1 MASTAPAISLQAL
14 PHAASPHLTMPL
26 SLPPIQ
32 ALEENGD
39 QRFILRNAD
48 PNSGSNPDLVISELK
63 LLHEGCRKQV
73 YRTTLSA
80 PIEDAPYV
88 ACKVAY
94 GQNAMRKLRRE
105 AALYRDG
112 IPLVIDFEDATEEEC
127 ERKMDV
133 VVNNIRPHPHKF
145 GCRELFALAD
155 ELGLWKPGQCGP
167 RWAQN
172 GSDD

>member
-1 MASTAPAISLQAL
+1 MLWVFCWRDRRGAHWVFLGYCGEAL
-14 PHAASPHLTMPL
+14 DTRFPCLEHDFKYVCSFRALYVL
-26 SLPPIQ
+26 S
-32 ALEENGD
+32 E
-39 QRFILRNAD
+39 RAD
-48 PNSGSNPDLVISELK
+48 AVRRVRVISAFVEI
-63 LLHEGCRKQV
+63 HNAG
-73 YRTTLSA
+73 
-80 PIEDAPYV
+80 V
-88 ACKVAY
+88 AHNDVSER
-94 GQNAMRKLRRE
+94 NVLD
-105 AALYRDG
+105 RDG

-133 VVNNIRPHPHKF
+133 GVNNIRPHPQKF